1 MKIGIFAKT
10 FGGTTPAKVLTE
22 AAAAGFSS
30 VQYNMACSGLSSLP
44 EEISNEAAEAVAAA
58 SKNTGVTLSA
68 ISATYNMA
76 HPSGAVRKAGRRSF
90 AVIAAKA
97 RAMGSS
103 LLTVCTGSR
112 DPNDQWRNHPHNV
125 TSDAW
130 GDMVQEFVHLITIA
144 EREDIYLGIEPEL
157 GNVVST
163 PVKAAA
169 LIKEMQSKRLR
180 IVFDAANLFENARAP
195 DVRKLIEQGV
205 DRLSGHIALVHAK
218 DRDVK
223 GAPCAPGKGVI
234 DFEHYFKTLRAAGF
248 TGDIIAHGFL
258 AKEASGVYQLLK
270 SIA

>member
-10 FGGTTPAKVLTE
+10 FAGDTPVKVL
-22 AAAAGFSS
+22 AASADAGFASA
-30 VQYNMACSGLSSLP
+30 QYNMACSGLSSLP
-44 EEISNEAAEAVAAA
+44 EEISDEVALAVAAA
-58 SKNTGVTLSA
+58 SKQIGVGVSA

-97 RAMGSS
+97 HAMGSN
-103 LLTVCTGSR
+103 LLTLCTGSR
-112 DPNDQWRNHPHNV
+112 DPTDQWRHHPQNV

-130 GDMVQEFVHLITIA
+130 GDMVQEFGHLIAIA

-163 PVKAAA
+163 PAKAAA
-169 LIKEMQSKRLR
+169 LIKEVQSNRLR
-180 IVFDAANLFENARAP
+180 VVFDAANLFEQAKAP

-205 DRLSGHIALVHAK
+205 ERLSGHIGLAHAK
-218 DRDVK
+218 DRDAK
-223 GAPCAPGKGVI
+223 GVPCAPGKGII
-234 DFEHYFKTLRAAGF
+234 DFSHYLKTLKAAGF
-248 TGDIIAHGFL
+248 DGDIIAHGFA
-258 AKEASGVYQLLK
+258 AKDAKDVAQLLK

>member
-1 MKIGIFAKT
+1 MRIGIFAKT
-10 FGGTTPAKVLTE
+10 FAGTTPTKVLTDS
-22 AAAAGFSS
+22 AGAGFAS

-44 EEISNEAAEAVAAA
+44 EEISDEVALAVAAA
-58 SKNTGVTLSA
+58 SKQSGVSISA

-97 RAMGSS
+97 HQMGSN
-103 LLTVCTGSR
+103 LLTLCTGSR
-112 DPNDQWRNHPHNV
+112 DPNDQWRHHPHNV

-130 GDMVQEFVHLITIA
+130 GDMVQEFGHLIVIA

-163 PVKAAA
+163 PAKAAA
-169 LIKEMQSKRLR
+169 LIKEMQSNRLR
-180 IVFDAANLFENARAP
+180 VVFDAANLFEHAKAP

-205 DRLSGHIALVHAK
+205 ERLSGHIALAHAK
-218 DRDVK
+218 DRDAK
-223 GAPCAPGKGVI
+223 GVPCAPGKGII
-234 DFEHYFKTLRAAGF
+234 DFSHYLKTLKAAGF
-248 TGDIIAHGFL
+248 DGDIVAHGFGAED
-258 AKEASGVYQLLK
+258 AKGVAQLLK